1 MSTQIH
7 VTWNIFSLG
16 GECTLILHWVLIVY
30 KITRKTINLF
40 IFRLNQS
47 NHTFMTVNSSYV
59 DGTQMYTINPIT
71 AQYIHPPH
79 HGLTKVN
86 AIVANGRLISPSFHI
101 NHPSHYWDMDI
112 SHFNLET
119 LRFRSWVWPK
129 GKVTQSA
136 RYLIDSLPLRFT
148 HQPERYFLIWSY
160 FEIRTWKIQG
170 QGHELGNR
178 SRSQISP
185 SIQSMDFL
193 FVSHPPDQPSPSYRQ

>member
-1 MSTQIH
+1 MSTPIH

-16 GECTLILHWVLIVY
+16 GECTLILYWVLIVY
-30 KITRKTINLF
+30 KIRRKTTYLF
-40 IFRLNQS
+40 IFRLNWS
-47 NHTFMTVNSSYV
+47 NHAYMTVNISDV
-59 DGTQMYTINPIT
+59 DGTQMYKITPIT
-71 AQYIHPPH
+71 AQYINRPH

-86 AIVANGRLISPSFHI
+86 AMVANGRLISPSFHI
-101 NHPSHYWDMDI
+101 NQPSHYWDMAI

-136 RYLIDSLPLRFT
+136 RYLIGSLPLRFT

-170 QGHELGNR
+170 QGHELGKR

-185 SIQSMDFL
+185 SIQSMHFL
-193 FVSHPPDQPSPSYRQ
+193 FVSRHADQPSPSYRQ